1 MELTGKTHLY
11 AMLAHPAGH
20 VRAPVFFNPVFEK
33 LGLDAFLVVFHV
45 HPDDIEDT
53 VPRLQS
59 IRNLKGLIL
68 TIPHKPALARM
79 CDELGPNARL
89 IGTVNVVRF
98 DPDGRRVGE
107 MFDGLGL
114 VRGAEQNDVS
124 LTGKRTLLVG
134 AGGAGQAIAFALAQ
148 HGVSALTIANR
159 TVSTAE
165 DLVARIRDA
174 VGGCQVSVGN
184 TDPAGHDVIVNATS
198 LGLHDD
204 DPLPFDPSRLDPT
217 AAVIDIVVPRTRLQ
231 TLVEARGNK
240 MIGGRPMV
248 DTQIE
253 SQLTFLG
260 ELPKAGDLSRRLEK
274 R

>member
-11 AMLAHPAGH
+11 AMLAHPAAH

-33 LGLDAFLVVFHV
+33 LQLDAFLIVFHV
-45 HPDDIEDT
+45 HPDDIEET
-53 VPRLQS
+53 VPRLQN

-79 CDELGPNARL
+79 CHELGPNASL

-98 DPDGRRVGE
+98 DSDGRRVGE

-114 VRGAEQNDVS
+114 VRGAEAGGIS
-124 LTGKRTLLVG
+124 LTGKRVLLIG
-134 AGGAGQAIAFALAQ
+134 AGGAGQAIGFALAQ
-148 HGVSALTIANR
+148 DGVTRLTVANR

-174 VGGCQVSVGN
+174 VSGCDVATGDA
-184 TDPAGHDVIVNATS
+184 DPAGHDVVINATS

-204 DPLPFDPSRLDPT
+204 DPLPFDPGRLDPAT
-217 AAVIDIVVPRTRLQ
+217 AVIDIIVPRTRLQ
-231 TLVEARGNK
+231 TLVETRGNK
-240 MIGGRPMV
+240 MMGGLPMV

-253 SQLTFLG
+253 SQLKFLG
-260 ELPKAGDLSRRLEK
+260 ELPSGPETGT
-274 R
+274 